1 MGKMSKTLTINPKLD
16 PPTWVTNVCE
26 ALIQTI
32 IAFTSMLQCDIT
44 DEEIRMWIKKVFKQP
59 AEESTYFSRK
69 RKKISE
75 EEKEINYRNEKVYA
89 LQR

>member
-1 MGKMSKTLTINPKLD
+1 
-16 PPTWVTNVCE
+16 
-26 ALIQTI
+26 
-32 IAFTSMLQCDIT
+32 MLQCDIT

-59 AEESTYFSRK
+59 TEESTYFSRK